1 MPLLDFESHNYTY
14 MKRQAATCDIRK
26 QESLREK
33 TYRYRGE
40 KVYSGSCSPFYFEE

>member
-26 QESLREK
+26 KESLREK
-33 TYRYRGE
+33 TYWYWSE
-40 KVYSGSCSPFYFEE
+40 KVYPGCCSPFYFEE

>member
-26 QESLREK
+26 ESLREK
-33 TYRYRGE
+33 AYWYRSE
-40 KVYSGSCSPFYFEE
+40 KVYPGCCSPFYFEE